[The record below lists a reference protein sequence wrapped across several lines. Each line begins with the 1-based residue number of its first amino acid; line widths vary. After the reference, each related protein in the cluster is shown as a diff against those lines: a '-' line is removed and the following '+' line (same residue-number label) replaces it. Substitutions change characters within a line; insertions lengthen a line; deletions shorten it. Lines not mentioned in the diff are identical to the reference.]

1 MLPCRLDPFRIGFR
15 EVYDL
20 AKVTLSDHDAHCD
33 LKKLSSKSQVVNST
47 NGIGT
52 KLKVAT
58 AMGQFQSIGTD
69 LLALCANDV
78 AARGCEPLM
87 FSSHHSCAKLDAQQ
101 ALEVN
106 QGAADGCHEAGCA
119 FVEAKTAEM
128 PGVYNSGTFDLVG
141 FCIGATDDSSLL
153 PKRDAM
159 QQGDVIIGLHSS
171 GLHSNGFSLLRSVV
185 QAAGIRYQAAA
196 PFDPTRS
203 FGEVLLAPTRIY
215 VRALQALTKAGLLKG
230 AAPITRGG
238 LSRSIPRVLPRHLK
252 AQLKAEN
259 WELPPVFRWIAA
271 RCKIPCDELAAT
283 FNCGIGMALV
293 VAQADKEKV
302 MTMLKTM
309 DEEAYVIGELA
320 PRRDGQPQTHI
331 DGAES
336 CWLMLPELG
345 VSLPFPQVLSSLQDP
360 HMVSRSKVLVLGG
373 TALATPLRALLEATE
388 IWAFPAE
395 VSAVLSLSSQ
405 SQLVKTARL
414 AGIASYVLEPQLEV
428 GGNAFSPPPRGA
440 DQRLQE
446 LLERVL
452 EQHRADLI
460 VVMDDFSLE
469 LLPLN
474 MRKKWAGKLITVRAS
489 LSHYGDQD
497 PLQQVL
503 DAGMCVTG
511 CTIYQQTDSEPEIML
526 QEPLCILY

>member
-1 MLPCRLDPFRIGFR
+1 M
-15 EVYDL
+15 
-20 AKVTLSDHDAHCD
+20 TLSDHDGHCD
-33 LKKLSSKSQVVNST
+33 LNKLSSKSQVVNST

-78 AARGCEPLM
+78 AARGAEPLM

-159 QQGDVIIGLHSS
+159 QAGDVIIGLHSS

-203 FGEVLLAPTRIY
+203 FGEVLLAPTKIY
-215 VRALQALTKAGLLKG
+215 VRTLQALTKAGLLKA

-283 FNCGIGMALV
+283 FNCGIGMALI

-309 DEEAYVIGELA
+309 DEEACVIGELA
-320 PRRDGQPQTHI
+320 QRSDGQPQAHI

-360 HMVSRSKVLVLGG
+360 HMVSRSKVLVMGG

-395 VSAVLSLSSQ
+395 VSAVISLSSQ
-405 SQLVKTARL
+405 SQLVKTAN
-414 AGIASYVLEPQLEV
+414 AEGIASFVVDPEVKV
-428 GGNAFSPPPRGA
+428 GGSAFAPPPRGA
-440 DQRLQE
+440 DHHLQE
-446 LLERVL
+446 LLEKVL

-469 LLPLN
+469 LLPLS
-474 MRKKWAGKLITVRAS
+474 MRKKWVGKLITVRAS
-489 LSHYGDQD
+489 LTHYGDQD

-526 QEPLCILY
+526 QESLLGSKKPAKP